1 MSQLAATYF
10 KLGKVR
16 DAHIMYERVLE
27 FQQRVLPK
35 GHPHI
40 GTYCVVGIVEL
51 CVIHCVSRVCNVLRS
66 GSAMLNV
73 AATYLRLGMH
83 QDALVIQKA
92 VLGLRQRQ
100 LSDNHPDTCEW
111 RGF

>member
-1 MSQLAATYF
+1 
-10 KLGKVR
+10 
-16 DAHIMYERVLE
+16 
-27 FQQRVLPK
+27 
-35 GHPHI
+35 
-40 GTYCVVGIVEL
+40 
-51 CVIHCVSRVCNVLRS
+51 
-66 GSAMLNV
+66 MLDV
-73 AATYLRLGMH
+73 AAMRLRLGMH

>member
-1 MSQLAATYF
+1 MSQLASTYF

-16 DAHIMYERVLE
+16 DAHMMSERVLE

-35 GHPHI
+35 WHPHI
-40 GTYCVVGIVEL
+40 GSYCVVGIVEL
-51 CVIHCVSRVCNVLRS
+51 CNIHCVSRVCHVLRS
-66 GSAMLNV
+66 GKAMLNV
-73 AATYLRLGMH
+73 AAMNLRLGMH
-83 QDALVIQKA
+83 QDAMVIQKA

>member
-35 GHPHI
+35 GHSHL
-40 GTYCVVGIVEL
+40 GMYYVVGIVEF
-51 CVIHCVSRVCNVLRS
+51 CVIRCVSRVCHVLRS
-66 GSAMLNV
+66 GSAMLDV
-73 AATYLRLGMH
+73 AAMCLRLGMH

>member
-16 DAHIMYERVLE
+16 DAHTMYERVLG

-40 GTYCVVGIVEL
+40 GTYYVFGIVEF
-51 CVIHCVSRVCNVLRS
+51 CVIDCVSRVCHVLRS
-66 GSAMLNV
+66 GSAMLDV